1 MIEEMEDLQETYLRV
16 GNFKLGDSKE
26 LCDRLNGM
34 VRLGHKTVTCHAL
47 VNYNTEPEAM
57 PKVGRCHIAAD
68 WQDVPALVIHSICVD
83 KIRFR
88 DVGKEIALAEG
99 ENSDLEGWRE
109 DQKVFFGRNGGFD
122 PEIIPLFEHFEL
134 VEDLADR

>member
-1 MIEEMEDLQETYLRV
+1 MIEEMEDLQETHPRA
-16 GNFKLGDSKE
+16 GKFKLGDSKE

-57 PKVGRCHIAAD
+57 PKVDRCHIAAY
-68 WQDVPALVIHSICVD
+68 WQVVPALVIGSICVD
-83 KIRFR
+83 EIRFR

-99 ENSDLEGWRE
+99 ENLDLEGWRE

-122 PEIIPLFEHFEL
+122 PEIILLFEHFEL
-134 VEDLADR
+134 VEDLADC